1 MSAMPEIDAG
11 TLDSAVAEAAV
22 VDAVTAD
29 TAPSETDAGT
39 ATCPNCAALRTGH
52 FCATCGQKAAPL
64 APTLGYFVR
73 EVGHEV
79 LNVDGK
85 IFRSLRFLLTRP
97 GFLTR
102 ELFAGRRASYVAPI
116 RLYLTA
122 SILAFAAMTFFNS
135 FGEVNVEYTANP
147 GETVDPAVVERM
159 SEVERAITTALAVW
173 VPRAMFVL
181 VPLFAALVML
191 VRRSGGHTYPQHLY
205 FALHVHAAAFLAS
218 AVNSLFEPLARF
230 PYYVAT
236 TAGIV
241 LSLYVVGY
249 FFLAFRRVYETT
261 IWGTLWR
268 TVSVGLLYS
277 VALLVAVAAIV
288 APTVLPLFRDQSP

>member
-1 MSAMPEIDAG
+1 MSVSTEVDAA
-11 TLDSAVAEAAV
+11 TLDSTVAEAAV

-29 TAPSETDAGT
+29 TARWEPGSGPG
-39 ATCPNCAALRTGH
+39 TCPNCRAPRTGR
-52 FCATCGQKAAPL
+52 FCAACGQKAAPL
-64 APTLGYFVR
+64 APTLGYFAR
-73 EVGHEV
+73 EVAHEI

-85 IFRSLRFLLTRP
+85 IFRSLRFLVTRP

-102 ELFAGRRASYVAPI
+102 ELFAGRRASYVSPI

-122 SILAFAAMTFFNS
+122 SVLAFAAMTFFGG
-135 FGEVNVEYTANP
+135 FGDVDFQYTPGP

-159 SEVERAITTALAVW
+159 SEMERTVTTALAVW

-191 VRRSGGHTYPQHLY
+191 FRRGGGHTYPQHLY
-205 FALHVHAAAFLAS
+205 FALHVHAAVFLAS
-218 AVNSLFEPLARF
+218 AVNTLLEPLARF
-230 PYYVAT
+230 PYVAT

-241 LSLYVVGY
+241 LSLYVAAY

-261 IWGTLWR
+261 ILSTLWR
-268 TVSVGLLYS
+268 TVAVGLLYS
-277 VALLVAVAAIV
+277 VALMVTVAAIV